1 MGNGRLSC
9 MLQRMGEKCK
19 VIGGTAGLAR
29 HLCAI
34 IKANYLPALMSDLVP
49 ATSCVIAMGLL
60 GLDLTLPGAAHA
72 QVCLCE

>member
-1 MGNGRLSC
+1 
-9 MLQRMGEKCK
+9 MLQRMGEKYK
-19 VIGGTAGLAR
+19 VIGANAGLVD

-60 GLDLTLPGAAHA
+60 GLDLTLPGTAHA
-72 QVCLCE
+72 QVHFSEYTCLL